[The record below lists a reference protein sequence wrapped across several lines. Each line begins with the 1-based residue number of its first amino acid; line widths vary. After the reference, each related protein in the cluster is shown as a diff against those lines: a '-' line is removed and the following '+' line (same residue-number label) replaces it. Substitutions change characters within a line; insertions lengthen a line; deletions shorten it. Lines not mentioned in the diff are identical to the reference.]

1 MDSYAALIDGGE
13 ETDCLIPGDTDNS
26 AMVSYMHLPLED
38 DLHMPPEGK
47 KQLTQEE
54 IQIIEWW
61 VKIGAPE
68 TDTLSAIEVPEE
80 ITTALN
86 TLKTPEQIAR
96 EKAAKEKAEKERI
109 ATMKAKRA
117 RLAASLKS
125 VNEKYAGSLNY
136 ISKDSTDL
144 SFSAVSYRKDF
155 NDESLVILKD
165 ASNDITELDLSA
177 TAITDDSAIILGQFV
192 SLKSLKLNQTSITDS
207 ALPEIQMLNQ
217 LEILNL
223 HSTAVTDAG
232 IKNLEPMSS
241 LKNVYLWN
249 TKVTEAAAKSLEE
262 SLIKKHQEAQQG
274 LEDEEQDKTTPKVLL
289 GSSIKKTAE
298 AKQEAVK
305 PADKK

>member
-1 MDSYAALIDGGE
+1 
-13 ETDCLIPGDTDNS
+13 
-26 AMVSYMHLPLED
+26 
-38 DLHMPPEGK
+38 
-47 KQLTQEE
+47 
-54 IQIIEWW
+54 
-61 VKIGAPE
+61 
-68 TDTLSAIEVPEE
+68 
-80 ITTALN
+80 
-86 TLKTPEQIAR
+86 
-96 EKAAKEKAEKERI
+96 
-109 ATMKAKRA
+109 MKAKRA

-249 TKVTEAAAKSLEE
+249 TKVTEAAARSLEE